1 MGLTL
6 ERALW
11 QTGKHER
18 GKMNRKE
25 AIALVEKHGSQRAA
39 AAAAGIARSTFGDI
53 INGRYKQSGAKA
65 GVVAKAA
72 GKTAGKQE
80 AAQTKGG
87 RSLAEFKQVYD
98 KDFIIP
104 NKIKAGLKTLGS
116 GWDYEREF
124 ARLCGIS
131 LNDMAAYRDEFA
143 EYMVVIKD
151 GRRAWAGSKS
161 AAEQMRSML

>member
-18 GKMNRKE
+18 GKMMTKKE

-53 INGRYKQSGAKA
+53 INGRYKQSGARA

-72 GKTAGKQE
+72 GKPAGNQV

-87 RSLAEFKQVYD
+87 RSLA
-98 KDFIIP
+98 
-104 NKIKAGLKTLGS
+104 
-116 GWDYEREF
+116 
-124 ARLCGIS
+124 
-131 LNDMAAYRDEFA
+131 
-143 EYMVVIKD
+143 
-151 GRRAWAGSKS
+151 
-161 AAEQMRSML
+161 